1 LFVRYKFF
9 IHSTKIIFF
18 FDFGIKINY
27 SFEKIKKISTV
38 LVLNYDYTPLNITS
52 TRRGFILVDKGKAE
66 IIKSDDEPIL
76 GGYNNYT
83 RPLIIRLF
91 SYIKFH
97 ARLIRVNRARIYK
110 RDNHQC
116 VYCDSKKQLTL
127 DHVIPK
133 SIDQSKIF
141 DIDNGITL
149 CQECHMEVHYKKDMN
164 FLKAL
169 PNPKKTFFQFL
180 PM

>member
-1 LFVRYKFF
+1 M
-9 IHSTKIIFF
+9 
-18 FDFGIKINY
+18 
-27 SFEKIKKISTV
+27 STV

-66 IIKSDDEPIL
+66 IIKSDDEPII

-83 RPLIIRLF
+83 RPLIIRLL

-133 SIDQSKIF
+133 SRGGGNEWTNLVTCCFNCNLKKGNRTPEEAKMTMRVKPFVPSLLN
-141 DIDNGITL
+141 DNGL
-149 CQECHMEVHYKKDMN
+149 LNKLWNDYQNSFV
-164 FLKAL
+164 
-169 PNPKKTFFQFL
+169 
-180 PM
+180 